1 MPPPMLSPAAARQ
14 RASEHLAGF
23 PPQITEH
30 YIAFATMGA
39 SANLDIVVLGML
51 HFYLAKRPESPLTD
65 LPGTTRLREDLG
77 VDSLTMIDLLFLTE
91 SVFDLKLA
99 EDELGRIT
107 TLDELRRH
115 FRERLGHAC
124 GQEA

>member
-1 MPPPMLSPAAARQ
+1 MPSPLLSPADARQ
-14 RASEHLAGF
+14 RAQEHLAGF
-23 PPQITEH
+23 PPQITER
-30 YIAFATMGA
+30 YLEFATTGDL
-39 SANLDIVVLGML
+39 ANLDVVVLGML

-65 LPGTTRLREDLG
+65 LPGSTRLREDLG

-107 TLDELRRH
+107 TLDELRNH
-115 FRERLGHAC
+115 FRERL
-124 GQEA
+124 